1 MRRTSSAPVIALT
14 GDVGTCRAD
23 AASMFR
29 YVSPT
34 LRECAIGFCQLEP
47 VLTRRGDAVPQSRLA
62 MRAPPESAVAI
73 RDAGFHVVSCAGNH
87 CMDYGVV
94 GLRDTLDALTAAGL
108 NALGVG
114 EDIVAARRPVFTSAN
129 GVRIAFLAYSSILP
143 MNFWA
148 DEHRAGCAPLRA
160 WTQYEQVEHD
170 QPGTPA
176 RVHTFAHR
184 ADMAAMSADIAA
196 ARTQADHVIVSM
208 HWGVHFVPGELAA
221 YQRELAHAAIDA
233 GASLIVGHHPH
244 LLKAIEVYRGKP
256 IFYSLGNF
264 ALDPPTAFSS
274 DVRDS
279 KGFQEIEKLASG
291 WDKEKLLPPDTFL
304 SLLVRCQ
311 LTRTSI
317 ETVEL
322 LPVQINNACE
332 PTLPAVG
339 TKEFDKIVE
348 YLDWTCESRSLPVP
362 YSRQNNALRLQL

>member
-34 LRECAIGFCQLEP
+34 LRDCAIGFCQLEP

-94 GLRDTLDALTAAGL
+94 GLRDTLDALTVAGL
-108 NALGVG
+108 NAVGVG
-114 EDIVAARRPVFTSAN
+114 GDIGAARRPVFTNAD

-160 WTQYEQVEHD
+160 WTQHEQIEHD

-176 RVHTFAHR
+176 RVHTVAHR

-208 HWGVHFVPGELAA
+208 HCGVHFVPGELAA

-264 ALDPPTAFSS
+264 ALDPPTAFAA
-274 DVRDS
+274 DVRGS
-279 KGFQEIEKLASG
+279 KGFQEIEKLARG

-322 LPVQINNACE
+322 LPVHINDACE
-332 PTLPAVG
+332 PTLPAAG
-339 TKEFDKIVE
+339 TMEFDKIVE
-348 YLDWTCESRSLPVP
+348 YLDWTCESQSLPVS
-362 YSRQNNALRLQL
+362 YRMHGGRLLVDI